1 MKLGGGPHFDVG
13 LERVADELQLTIR
26 DSGVGF
32 DPSAVMDK
40 RGLGPVC
47 VRERVNLVNGTRSL
61 TSVPEGG
68 AKIQV
73 RVPIAGEA
81 DVNHKSASA

>member
-1 MKLGGGPHFDVG
+1 VKLGGAQHFEVG

-26 DSGVGF
+26 DSVVGF
-32 DPSAVMDK
+32 DSSAVMDK
-40 RGLGPVC
+40 RGLGLIS
-47 VRERVNLVNGTRSL
+47 VRERVNLVNGARSL

-68 AKIQV
+68 TKIQF
-73 RVPIAGEA
+73 RVPIAGKA